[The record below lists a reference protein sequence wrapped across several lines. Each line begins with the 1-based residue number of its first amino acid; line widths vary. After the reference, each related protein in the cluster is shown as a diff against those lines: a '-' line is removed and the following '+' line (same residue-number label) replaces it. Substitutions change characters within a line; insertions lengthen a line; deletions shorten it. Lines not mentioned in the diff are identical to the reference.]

1 MSEKMKNLVPA
12 AAMSLALVGLS
23 GMKAYAADA
32 EIVPTPSPDTTEP
45 PAESQEQS
53 AVTQS
58 SADINSASKGE
69 VTDGENGEK
78 KNTLTVNADEGG
90 NNGTLDVTT
99 TPGGTTT
106 ETTDPVTSTTTD
118 TTENPDGSTDTT
130 TTTTTT
136 STTTTTE
143 ETNTEV
149 KGEITGDKTDPA
161 PVTGDEKDKVVDDLN
176 DALDKEVDDGQ
187 TAPNPDSSEP
197 PAQPGETD
205 PQKPHLE
212 DLQTGAV
219 IGADEEGKGGFKVT
233 NTKTETG
240 EPSKNDKGQDVTTTT
255 TTVTFEK
262 VVSDTTQGAGL
273 TKEEFGKIVNEQ
285 FGLGSNVEFTTFTE
299 NTITYRDPV
308 TGADVT
314 VKLETSGTSTTNK
327 TYTIEVSQTKTVVE
341 EMTES
346 GTTNVGGSEGG
357 TTVYDPVEEG
367 KDDPAVVDRFIDTV
381 LNAVENGTKLNGA
394 IPTQVKNDDGSITV
408 TAGDRRY
415 DITIKESPLSAA
427 DVAGNKA
434 HQVQLLG
441 DGYVLSADG
450 QKILTADGG
459 YEVDVT
465 TDALTGKTIMRTIK
479 VTDLKVPGNE
489 EMSDNKDKA
498 TSEADLKK
506 NAAANAAE
514 TAATQQKL
522 AAGGTWS
529 ETTLNQDGTYT
540 RTYTVGGKTYT
551 FTMTAD
557 AEIISSSTDWTDKV
571 KDPTHSSEQTTTNT
585 GNASVTGETI
595 VWSGTKTDENIT
607 VTEDKTTGEV
617 SFNINTAGG
626 KFEGAA
632 IKEGSIKETDGKI
645 TELTTTVTT
654 VVDGKTVVTE
664 KTYKFTY
671 DVALSEEEVAAFLKG
686 QGAEGATLTG
696 LSKVTWTIDEKV
708 TTTTP
713 AVDEVST
720 PDDSK
725 NGDKSE
731 SVNLPAGVSK
741 NADGTYS
748 YKFTDKGEE
757 KTIIL
762 TGQNGKWTF
771 TSEDGKTTY
780 TIEETDATIE
790 DDQIVALLRQN
801 YNIPEDV
808 NVTISGSTAS
818 YTNSDGQRITINFTG
833 LTSTNVTL
841 KIDVKDQ
848 IESTESEDD
857 VNTQIR
863 AWVQD
868 QVNKYGS
875 VTVRGVTITQD
886 TFDKV
891 IETIINKVVVNNTV
905 DFEKMTPDEI
915 AKMLGE
921 LKQQSIDNNGSY
933 MTETGDTYNRHV
945 WNDIAALGK
954 WEDRLGKTITIDG
967 QSYKVDFYYTNWEKG
982 EGYWY
987 LQKNGKGKWLTV
999 NGDGYVTLPVPAGY
1013 TEGTF
1018 NKELGHLDVVSDSE
1032 LETENGKVE
1041 CIVLPGVNVYLGDDA
1056 SKLANGQYNNSLSF
1070 KPSINWDD
1078 ENNLYQYRRED
1089 VDGVYNPENY
1099 LNRTNQFYKVTG
1111 TVAYGL
1117 TTYSSEAE
1125 AKAAK
1130 EANAITDYVKV
1141 PKIVDG
1147 KVVKERVNGK
1157 ERTVYEYKG
1166 YTSTASLTSYGF
1178 LGKENNACK
1187 NEYDIK
1193 LGGLKL
1199 VDGEVT
1205 SINEKVDVWS
1215 SDVSATK
1222 VDSGWLYQL
1231 VFGDIVTTTPGKP
1244 ESSSTVKN
1252 ILDPGSGL
1260 AGKWTITQT
1269 KTESDLKEEK
1279 LDGTVDWKYQ
1289 GSDSTSYDSYKTW
1302 VEKEMGSFTAT
1313 STEYKGSLGTSYTKP
1328 GSITYDDLQVGKN
1341 AAGEDSVT
1349 KTLQT
1354 VRDLTASLQSTSVQ
1368 RTTNSDT
1375 TTNTEHQAPRE
1386 DPPEV
1391 DIPEEEPP
1399 LVDTPDE
1406 DPPEV
1411 DVPDEDP
1418 PLVDAPDEEP
1428 PLVDVPDEEPP
1439 VVDMPEEEPPVVD
1452 IPDEAPPMVDMP
1464 VEAPPVVDVADPA
1477 VPLADVPQTG
1487 DNVMLRV
1494 AAAITG
1500 LFSTLG
1506 LAVLTQKK
1514 REDEAN

>member
-149 KGEITGDKTDPA
+149 KGEIK
-161 PVTGDEKDKVVDDLN
+161 GDEVTTEPTDEEKDDLKEELG

-187 TAPNPDSSEP
+187 SDPDPDSSES

-212 DLQTGAV
+212 DLKQGDTIGENKEFTVTGTT
-219 IGADEEGKGGFKVT
+219 GTSETTT
-233 NTKTETG
+233 NEQ
-240 EPSKNDKGQDVTTTT
+240 GQNVTTTT

-262 VVSDTTQGAGL
+262 VVEGTPTEGAGL
-273 TKEEFGKIVNEQ
+273 TQEEFGKIVDKQ
-285 FGLGSNVEFTTFTE
+285 FGLDGVEFTTNE
-299 NTITYRDPV
+299 NGVISYVDPA
-308 TGADVT
+308 TGATVT
-314 VKLETSGTSTTNK
+314 VRLVQNTGTSTTNT

-346 GTTNVGGSEGG
+346 GTTDVGGSTEKPDG

-367 KDDPAVVDRFIDTV
+367 KDDSADVDSFIDDVLKAADEDETV
-381 LNAVENGTKLNGA
+381 TKTVN
-394 IPTQVKNDDGSITV
+394 PDGSITV
-408 TAGDRRY
+408 TDGNMQY
-415 DITIKESPLSAA
+415 DITITETTLSAA

-465 TDALTGKTIMRTIK
+465 TDALTGKAIMRTIK
-479 VTDLKVPGNE
+479 VTDLHAGQDDQTTKTE
-489 EMSDNKDKA
+489 DEI
-498 TSEADLKK
+498 TADT
-506 NAAANAAE
+506 NAAIEQAVSDAVVKALEAE
-514 TAATQQKL
+514 DAKDFQMVGEPINHNGVWTVKVTATVGGVQK
-522 AAGGTWS
+522 
-529 ETTLNQDGTYT
+529 EF
-540 RTYTVGGKTYT
+540 TYTVDTNVTDDVEKWSVNKSG
-551 FTMTAD
+551 D
-557 AEIISSSTDWTDKV
+557 ANYVDGSGS
-571 KDPTHSSEQTTTNT
+571 TTTNT

-595 VWSGTKTDENIT
+595 VWNGTKTDEKIT

-617 SFNINTAGG
+617 SFNINIDGN
-626 KFEGAA
+626 KFEGAE
-632 IKEGSIKETDGKI
+632 IKAGSIKETGGKI

-713 AVDEVST
+713 AVEDSSTTDET
-720 PDDSK
+720 K
-725 NGDKSE
+725 NGDE
-731 SVNLPAGVSK
+731 SKITNLPEGVTK
-741 NADGTYS
+741 NTDGTYS

-771 TSEDGKTTY
+771 TTEDGKTTY
-780 TIEETDATIE
+780 TIEETSATIE

-801 YNIPEDV
+801 YNIPEGV

-833 LTSTNVTL
+833 LTGTNVTL

-848 IESTESEDD
+848 IESTKSEED
-857 VNTQIR
+857 VKDQITK
-863 AWVQD
+863 WVQD
-868 QVNKYGS
+868 QVTKYGS
-875 VTVRGVTITQD
+875 VTFGGQVITKD
-886 TFDKV
+886 TTTEKIGEIIEKV
-891 IETIINKVVVNNTV
+891 AVNSTV
-905 DFEKMTPDEI
+905 SFEKMSESEI
-915 AKMLGE
+915 KQMLLDLE
-921 LKQQSIDNNGSY
+921 QQSIKNNGSY
-933 MTETGDTYNRHV
+933 MTESGKTYRCHV
-945 WNDIAALGK
+945 WNEIKNL
-954 WEDRLGKTITIDG
+954 R
-967 QSYKVDFYYTNWEKG
+967 SG
-982 EGYWY
+982 ETF
-987 LQKNGKGKWLTV
+987 TV
-999 NGDGYVTLPVPAGY
+999 NGATYTKLDDYYIYDTRGNRYYVGNDGYATLPVPAGY
-1013 TEGTF
+1013 ENGTF
-1018 NKELGHLDVVSDSE
+1018 NSKLGHIDLVSEGKLTTMTEEDGTPKQENCVILPDTVQIYLSNDAGE
-1032 LETENGKVE
+1032 LAKENGGTLIEMQKWF
-1041 CIVLPGVNVYLGDDA
+1041 NKD
-1056 SKLANGQYNNSLSF
+1056 NGQTF
-1070 KPSINWDD
+1070 WQIKRKPMGGTDA
-1078 ENNLYQYRRED
+1078 
-1089 VDGVYNPENY
+1089 PENY
-1099 LNRTNQFYKVTG
+1099 LDRTFKFYKIVGQIGYGDDYTSVGEAEIRKG
-1111 TVAYGL
+1111 TSNDDNARAYAAEHGFKKFVLIDGYYRFYKEDQIVDL
-1117 TTYSSEAE
+1117 TTY
-1125 AKAAK
+1125 
-1130 EANAITDYVKV
+1130 
-1141 PKIVDG
+1141 
-1147 KVVKERVNGK
+1147 
-1157 ERTVYEYKG
+1157 G
-1166 YTSTASLTSYGF
+1166 Y

-1193 LGGLKL
+1193 LGNLKL
-1199 VDGEVT
+1199 VDGKVT
-1205 SINEKVDVWS
+1205 SINKDVDVWS
-1215 SDVSATK
+1215 SDVSASKEAT
-1222 VDSGWLYQL
+1222 GWLYKL
-1231 VFGDIVTTTPGKP
+1231 TFGNIVTTTPGTP
-1244 ESSSTVKN
+1244 AD
-1252 ILDPGSGL
+1252 ILIVDKDQVTDSGL

-1269 KTESDLKEEK
+1269 KDEADLTEKK
-1279 LDGTVDWKYQ
+1279 LDGTEVWKYQ

-1302 VEKEMGSFTAT
+1302 VAEEMGSFTAT
-1313 STEYKGSLGTSYTKP
+1313 STEYTGSLGTSYTKP
-1328 GSITYDDLQVGKN
+1328 GSTIYGDLQVGKN

-1368 RTTNSDT
+1368 QTTNSNT

-1391 DIPEEEPP
+1391 DIPEEDPP

-1411 DVPDEDP
+1411 DVPDEEP
-1418 PLVDAPDEEP
+1418 PVVDAPDEEP

-1464 VEAPPVVDVADPA
+1464 VEAPPVVDVADPV